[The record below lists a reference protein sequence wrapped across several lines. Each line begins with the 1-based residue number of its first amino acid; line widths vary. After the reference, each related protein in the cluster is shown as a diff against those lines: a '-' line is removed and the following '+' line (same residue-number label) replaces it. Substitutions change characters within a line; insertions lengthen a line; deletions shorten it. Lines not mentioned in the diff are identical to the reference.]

1 MPLGMK
7 YLFIL
12 LLCGL
17 EVTLAGAI
25 SNPMIADPLE
35 APAEDDTTN
44 DLNHSH
50 QFELSQGW
58 DWIESFSQQDSPD
71 NQLSYVNPE
80 KLDHGLSSMSNLFNI
95 NESEGQMQF
104 KRFALLEYPTGTGI
118 DKDESD
124 KRNLITTPA
133 RSISSPEL
141 QYISKSDK
149 THKWLLDSISSPGK
163 PDESFISYIDGE
175 ILEGSSQWID
185 QIKSTEKAEEGIIKT
200 SDSYDLQQAGLESIT
215 KLLGTGAPSRATG
228 APISEANRL
237 ALSPLDG
244 SLNLMDGLYMAGF
257 NSEKLPSPRNRR
269 DTKNYAIVVGIDKYD
284 DRMSLRTCAN
294 DARSIADLMRE
305 LGYDVV
311 LLSDH
316 TENEPT
322 KQNILELGFEQIKN
336 EKNLGNVVFYFSG
349 HGIRAEN
356 DIFYLIPRD
365 ANGNV
370 SSYISE
376 HELKEQIKD
385 LKNLVMIIDACNS
398 EGLSQAIDDG
408 QLIMASSRYNESSNG
423 EWTGSMSVFTS
434 RLITAI
440 EEEKKR
446 SNRVVLQRCFK
457 KAYTDT
463 VRWSRDHLVSQ
474 TPVMRDLTGG
484 IYYIN

>member
-1 MPLGMK
+1 MPLSMK

-17 EVTLAGAI
+17 EVTLAGAMSI
-25 SNPMIADPLE
+25 PAAADHLE
-35 APAEDDTTN
+35 TPAEDGTNN
-44 DLNHSH
+44 DLNHNH

-58 DWIESFSQQDSPD
+58 DWIELFSRKDSSD
-71 NQLSYVNPE
+71 NALSYMNPE
-80 KLDHGLSSMSNLFNI
+80 KLDYGLSSMSNLFNI

-104 KRFALLEYPTGTGI
+104 KRFAFLEYPTWTGI
-118 DKDESD
+118 DKDESNKKD
-124 KRNLITTPA
+124 LITTPA
-133 RSISSPEL
+133 SSAASPEL
-141 QYISKSDK
+141 QYISKNDK

-163 PDESFISYIDGE
+163 PDESTISYMDRDILDG
-175 ILEGSSQWID
+175 SYQWID
-185 QIKSTEKAEEGIIKT
+185 QIKPTEKAEEGIIKT
-200 SDSYDLQQAGLESIT
+200 SDSHDLHQAGLESIT
-215 KLLGTGAPSRATG
+215 KLLGTG

-244 SLNLMDGLYMAGF
+244 SLNLMDGLSMAGF
-257 NSEKLPSPRNRR
+257 NPEKLPTPRNRR
-269 DTKNYAIVVGIDKYD
+269 DTKNYAIVVGINKYD
-284 DRMSLRTCAN
+284 DRMSLRTCVN
-294 DARSIADLMRE
+294 DARSIADLMTE

-356 DIFYLIPRD
+356 DAFYLIPRD

-398 EGLSQAIDDG
+398 EGLSQAIGDG
-408 QLIMASSRYNESSNG
+408 QIIMASSRYNESSNG

-463 VRWSRDHLVSQ
+463 VRWSRDHLISQ
-474 TPVMRDLTGG
+474 TPVMKDLTGG